1 MKVRLTIDLELP
13 EVYEKLNNHDSF
25 HLTDLLNTYYIKTPT
40 EKAWYDGKPQLF
52 ESFKKAQLSL
62 EIRHSSGYT
71 LEEFR

>member
-13 EVYEKLNNHDSF
+13 EKYEKLNNHDSF

-40 EKAWYDGKPQLF
+40 EKAWYNGEPVLF
-52 ESFKKAQLSL
+52 EALKKAKLSF
-62 EIRHSSGYT
+62 EIRKSSGYT